1 MSIREIDI
9 AQFSEFAREQI
20 QSGTD
25 ASLTSLAEQWERRQQ
40 SNIRSSIGEHPKP
53 QVTRARAR
61 VEDLAHQQ
69 GVTPIRS
76 AADLRFEF
84 LESDAE
90 LDDFLSA
97 VQAGR
102 KEYTVR
108 DPLNV
113 TPKSS

>member
-20 QSGTD
+20 QSGTGV
-25 ASLTSLAEQWERRQQ
+25 SLTSLAEQWERRQQ
-40 SNIRSSIGEHPKP
+40 SGIRSSIGEHSKP
-53 QVTRARAR
+53 QVTKARAQ
-61 VEDLAHQQ
+61 VEDLARQQ
-69 GVTPIRS
+69 GVMPIRS

-97 VQAGR
+97 VKAGR
-102 KEYTVR
+102 KEDIVR
-108 DPLNV
+108 DPLNE
-113 TPKSS
+113 